1 MMDFSGRQH
10 IPYNRELFVFLP
22 WEKMS
27 VSHRHGD
34 VLMTHELLQL
44 HKRDL
49 AGLSQPGCEGMSHGM
64 QGDGVQTITI
74 LRGQIELSD
83 GSLEAGWRLGERCF
97 LTGLLEDG
105 FRRFAFIRLEHSDH
119 VLRHPDENPLASFL
133 NDIKAAG
140 VGIHILSAQLEN
152 FCGPKAGSQGKQGHV
167 MQLRMPLFKV
177 VQKGLGLFPCQEAQ
191 SFIVGFD
198 HFPCTTLG
206 GQRVDSAPHTGGD
219 STVYG
224 GTHERKDVVHGL
236 SGQSF
241 PFPRL
246 GVGLSCG
253 FFGLCIPG
261 GCLQELRLEAGKQ
274 IRGQL
279 DNGQSVNFV
288 LEMGVILT
296 VVLVNVFPFAPA
308 PFKIGIHQ
316 VPDGD
321 FIPLNGVDASGFK
334 LGKELCPLLSGRSR
348 TDALAV
354 PADSFPVPLTLVV
367 CVPEAV
373 DFVVLSGA
381 RIALGGLAEEDALEL
396 GLYVFS
402 FSFATHMSRLEDTT
416 KEGKML
422 IQNLSKIDF
431 QDKNLDDNILN
442 LIIIYFFL
450 LAICDRERER
460 EREREK
466 ERKKE
471 RKKEMSPAGGVK
483 CSPR

>member
-1 MMDFSGRQH
+1 MDFSGFQH

-22 WEKMS
+22 WKKVS

-34 VLMTHELLQL
+34 VLVTHELLQL

-64 QGDGVQTITI
+64 QGDGVQTITV

-97 LTGLLEDG
+97 LAGLLENG
-105 FRRFAFIRLEHSDH
+105 FRRFAFVRLEHSNH
-119 VLRHPDENPLASFL
+119 VLRHSDENPLATFL

-152 FCGPKAGSQGKQGHV
+152 FCGAKAGSQGKQGHV
-167 MQLRMPLFKV
+167 MQLRMPLFEV

-241 PFPRL
+241 PFPRP

-261 GCLQELRLEAGKQ
+261 GRLQELRLEAGKQ
-274 IRGQL
+274 IWSQIGNR
-279 DNGQSVNFV
+279 QSVDFG
-288 LEMGVILT
+288 LEVGAMLAV
-296 VVLVNVFPFAPA
+296 
-308 PFKIGIHQ
+308 
-316 VPDGD
+316 
-321 FIPLNGVDASGFK
+321 
-334 LGKELCPLLSGRSR
+334 GRS
-348 TDALAV
+348 TY
-354 PADSFPVPLTLVV
+354 FPSLLPQ
-367 CVPEAV
+367 
-373 DFVVLSGA
+373 A
-381 RIALGGLAEEDALEL
+381 R
-396 GLYVFS
+396 
-402 FSFATHMSRLEDTT
+402 
-416 KEGKML
+416 
-422 IQNLSKIDF
+422 
-431 QDKNLDDNILN
+431 
-442 LIIIYFFL
+442 
-450 LAICDRERER
+450 
-460 EREREK
+460 
-466 ERKKE
+466 
-471 RKKEMSPAGGVK
+471 
-483 CSPR
+483 

>member
-1 MMDFSGRQH
+1 
-10 IPYNRELFVFLP
+10 
-22 WEKMS
+22 
-27 VSHRHGD
+27 
-34 VLMTHELLQL
+34 
-44 HKRDL
+44 
-49 AGLSQPGCEGMSHGM
+49 
-64 QGDGVQTITI
+64 
-74 LRGQIELSD
+74 
-83 GSLEAGWRLGERCF
+83 
-97 LTGLLEDG
+97 
-105 FRRFAFIRLEHSDH
+105 
-119 VLRHPDENPLASFL
+119 
-133 NDIKAAG
+133 
-140 VGIHILSAQLEN
+140 
-152 FCGPKAGSQGKQGHV
+152 

-191 SFIVGFD
+191 SFIVGFY

-261 GCLQELRLEAGKQ
+261 GRLQELRLEAGKQ

-279 DNGQSVNFV
+279 DNRQSVNFV
-288 LEMGVILT
+288 LEVGVILT

-367 CVPEAV
+367 CVSEAV
-373 DFVVLSGA
+373 DFVILSSV
-381 RIALGGLAEEDALEL
+381 RIAFGELTEEDALEP

-402 FSFATHMSRLEDTT
+402 FIFTIYISMLDDTA

-422 IQNLSKIDF
+422 IQNRFS
-431 QDKNLDDNILN
+431 
-442 LIIIYFFL
+442 
-450 LAICDRERER
+450 
-460 EREREK
+460 
-466 ERKKE
+466 
-471 RKKEMSPAGGVK
+471 G
-483 CSPR
+483 

>member
-1 MMDFSGRQH
+1 MMDLSGKH
-10 IPYNRELFVFLP
+10 IPDNRELFAFLSGEQMGIP
-22 WEKMS
+22 
-27 VSHRHGD
+27 HGHGN
-34 VLMTHELLQL
+34 VLMAHELLQF
-44 HKRDL
+44 HERDL
-49 AGLSQPGCEGMSHGM
+49 AGLCQPGCEGVPHGM
-64 QGDGVQTITI
+64 QGDGVQAVAV
-74 LRGQIELSD
+74 LRGQSEFSD
-83 GSLEAGWRLGERCF
+83 GGLETGGRLGERC
-97 LTGLLEDG
+97 LLPWLLEDG
-105 FRRFAFIRLEHSDH
+105 FCWLAPVRLEHPDH
-119 VLRHPDENPLASFL
+119 IFRHTDEDTLASFL
-133 NDIKAAG
+133 DDMEAAG
-140 VGIHILSAQLEN
+140 VGVHILPAQFEN
-152 FCGPKAGSQGKQGHV
+152 LRGPEAGSQREQSHV
-167 MQLRMPLFKV
+167 VQLRMPLFKV
-177 VQKGLGLFPCQEAQ
+177 VQKGLGFLSGQETQ
-191 SFIVGFD
+191 SFIIGRY
-198 HFPCTTLG
+198 HFPCAASG
-206 GQRVDSAPHTGGD
+206 GQGVDAAPHAGGD
-219 STVYG
+219 SAVYG

-261 GCLQELRLEAGKQ
+261 GRLQELCLETGKQ

-288 LEMGVILT
+288 LEVGVILT

-354 PADSFPVPLTLVV
+354 PADGFPVPLTLVV

-431 QDKNLDDNILN
+431 QDKNLNYNILN

-450 LAICDRERER
+450 LAICDREREIF
-460 EREREK
+460 
-466 ERKKE
+466 
-471 RKKEMSPAGGVK
+471 
-483 CSPR
+483 

>member
-1 MMDFSGRQH
+1 MMDFSGFQH

-22 WEKMS
+22 WKKVS

-34 VLMTHELLQL
+34 VLVTHELLQL

-64 QGDGVQTITI
+64 QGDGVQTITV

-97 LTGLLEDG
+97 LAGLLENG
-105 FRRFAFIRLEHSDH
+105 FRRFAFVRLEHSNH
-119 VLRHPDENPLASFL
+119 VLRHSDENPLATFL

-152 FCGPKAGSQGKQGHV
+152 FCGAKAGSQGKQGHV
-167 MQLRMPLFKV
+167 MQLRMPLFEV

-241 PFPRL
+241 PFPRP

-261 GCLQELRLEAGKQ
+261 GRLQELRLEAGKQ

-279 DNGQSVNFV
+279 DNRQSVNFV
-288 LEMGVILT
+288 LEVGVILT

-321 FIPLNGVDASGFK
+321 FIPLNGVDAGGFK

-354 PADSFPVPLTLVV
+354 PAHSFPVPLTLVV

-422 IQNLSKIDF
+422 IQNLSKMDF
-431 QDKNLDDNILN
+431 QDKNLNDNILN

-450 LAICDRERER
+450 LTICDRERDPDISIRFSHEPI
-460 EREREK
+460 
-466 ERKKE
+466 
-471 RKKEMSPAGGVK
+471 SLI
-483 CSPR
+483 